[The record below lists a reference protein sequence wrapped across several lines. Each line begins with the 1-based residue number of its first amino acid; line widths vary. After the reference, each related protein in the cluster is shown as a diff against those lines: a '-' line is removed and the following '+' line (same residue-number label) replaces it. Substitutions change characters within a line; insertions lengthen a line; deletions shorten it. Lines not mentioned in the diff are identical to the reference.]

1 MIKIIINT
9 VAFLLLLSSG
19 FWFPG
24 CSSAKTTTK
33 PAESASLVKEV
44 APDAR
49 RRNAGLFAEG
59 VKERLKGNDN
69 QAIQLFEQALDA
81 DPGDHAS
88 MYELAELYA
97 RTEQFERSY
106 SIMEQAVQLQ
116 PENTW
121 YQIRMAQLY
130 RKFGKADEFIAVYKN
145 LVKKY
150 PTNPE
155 YIGELST
162 GLLFQEKYDDAI
174 TIYNQLESVIGVN
187 EMLSLQKQAVY
198 MVMDQPDNAT
208 REIEKLSAA
217 YPYESRYLAMLAELY
232 LVAGNKEKAL
242 EAYTRLDAIDPEN
255 QQVHVSLF
263 EFYYN
268 EGLTNEAYRELELVM
283 QADEIE
289 AGLKLQALLY
299 WLNTP
304 LEKVP
309 DTDMTISLISA
320 FISSHSDDPRGW
332 ALMGEIHYNQDELE
346 KAREYFLQ
354 SLEVDSSNFRVWENL
369 LMTDLRLF
377 EPSYMAEHGTR
388 AQSLFPEQPLPYF
401 VSGIGLYQLN
411 RFEEALKSFE
421 NGRKFVAGNDVLM
434 AEFYSMIG
442 DTQNKLGNYRAS
454 DLSYEKALVIN
465 PDNSVV
471 LNNYAYY
478 LSLRGEKLDQ
488 AATMALK
495 AVTADT
501 ANSSNLDTYA
511 WVLYKQG
518 KYEEALVQIQLAVQH
533 MEKDSGT
540 ILEHY
545 GDILFRLGRNEEAL
559 NYWKRAREA
568 GETTDLIDKKIE
580 TGQLHE

>member
-1 MIKIIINT
+1 MIKSFIKT
-9 VAFLLLLSSG
+9 VPVLILLSICFG
-19 FWFPG
+19 LQG
-24 CSSAKTTTK
+24 CSAGKPTAQQSISPTLTK
-33 PAESASLVKEV
+33 AV

-69 QAIQLFEQALDA
+69 QAIRLFEQALDA

-97 RTEQFERSY
+97 KTDQFDRSY
-106 SIMEQAVQLQ
+106 AIMEQAVLLQ

-130 RKFGKADEFIAVYKN
+130 RKFGKADEFIAVYKK
-145 LVKKY
+145 LVEQY

-162 GLLFQEKYDDAI
+162 GLLFQEQYDDAI
-174 TIYNQLESVIGVN
+174 TIYNKLESVIGVN
-187 EMLSLQKQAVY
+187 EMLSLQKQAVF
-198 MVMDQPDNAT
+198 MVMGQPDNAIK
-208 REIEKLSAA
+208 EIEKLAAA

-232 LVAGNKEKAL
+232 MVSGNKQKAL
-242 EAYTRLDAIDPEN
+242 ETYTKINAIDPEN
-255 QQVHVSLF
+255 QEVHVSLF
-263 EFYYN
+263 EYYYN
-268 EGLTNEAYRELELVM
+268 EGLTNEAVRELELVM
-283 QADEIE
+283 LADELE
-289 AGLKLQALLY
+289 SGLKLQALLY
-299 WLNTP
+299 WLNAP
-304 LEKVP
+304 IDQMP
-309 DTDMTISLISA
+309 DVDITISLISA
-320 FISSHSDDPRGW
+320 FTNSHSDDPRGW
-332 ALMGEIHYNQDELE
+332 ALMGEVLYNQNELS
-346 KAREYFLQ
+346 KSREYFLK
-354 SLEVDSSNFRVWENL
+354 SLEIDSSNYRVWENL
-369 LMTDLRLF
+369 LMADLRLF
-377 EPSYMAEHGTR
+377 EPSFMAEHGKR

-401 VSGIGLYQLN
+401 ISGIGLYQLN
-411 RFEEALKSFE
+411 RFEESLKSFE
-421 NGRKFVAGNDVLM
+421 TGRKFVAGNDILM

-442 DTQNKLGNYRAS
+442 DTQNKLGNFRAS
-454 DLSYEKALVIN
+454 DLAYEKALIIN

-488 AATMALK
+488 AAAMAAK
-495 AVTADT
+495 AVAADT

-518 KYEEALVQIQLAVQH
+518 KYEDALVQIQLAVQH

-545 GDILFRLGRNEEAL
+545 GDILFRLGRKTEAV
-559 NYWKRAREA
+559 NFWKKAQQA
-568 GETTDLIDKKIE
+568 GETTELIDKKIE